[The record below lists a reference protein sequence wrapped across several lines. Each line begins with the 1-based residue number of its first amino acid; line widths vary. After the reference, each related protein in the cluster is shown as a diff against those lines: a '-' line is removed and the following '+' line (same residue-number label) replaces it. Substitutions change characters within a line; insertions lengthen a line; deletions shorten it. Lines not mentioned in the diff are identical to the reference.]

1 MRLMR
6 DHEAPAGRRRS
17 LGARTTTALT
27 AIGLML
33 GSLALGL
40 GLAGPASA
48 APVSAAAT
56 SSFPTTRADCRH
68 GGWADFTG
76 IEFRNQ
82 GQCIAWV
89 QHTIVRE
96 HCLPGALADFAETGP
111 TYAAQLGI
119 PLGEF
124 LRAVCHGQDFP
135 VSNAWYVVDDPAGT
149 DLLSLASG
157 NTVPF
162 VTQPGHIYW
171 IQVQG
176 AWHNGAVR
184 QADASYIS
192 DDGWLT
198 WADGPAF
205 DPLNLETQINDRF
218 VDWGPYS
225 ATHNYSYWITGDGNP
240 ITMRVFDGDPATGIP
255 NPAWYT
261 DNVGPV
267 GGFGMPAIVF
277 EYALPAT

>member
-6 DHEAPAGRRRS
+6 DDGASAGRRWS
-17 LGARTTTALT
+17 LGRRTTTALS

-48 APVSAAAT
+48 ATT
-56 SSFPTTRADCRH
+56 SSFPTTTADCRH
-68 GGWADFTG
+68 GGWADVTG

-124 LRAVCHGQDFP
+124 LAAVCHGQDFP

-157 NTVPF
+157 NTTAF

-171 IQVQG
+171 IEVQG

-192 DDGWLT
+192 DDTWLT
-198 WADGPAF
+198 WTDGPAF
-205 DPLNLETQINDRF
+205 DQRNLETQIDDMF

-225 ATHNYSYWITGDGNP
+225 ANHSYSYWIVGDGNP
-240 ITMRVFDGDPATGIP
+240 INLRVFDGGPATGIP
-255 NPAWYT
+255 NPAWYA
-261 DNVGPV
+261 DNTGPV
-267 GGFGMPAIVF
+267 GGSAMPAIVF
-277 EYALPAT
+277 EYALPTT